1 MSSSTVSSSLSNVPF
16 NTNLKVTPTL
26 HWNKF
31 QKELITFAASL
42 VPDVIPSGVVFAVV
56 SLAVFNGFPG
66 IMVANAAGAMVATP
80 PYDLAAEIPALA
92 PNATNAQVKIH
103 DTLRTNKALVLQ
115 AVALVKSR
123 IIVSM
128 PDQDKSH
135 LDNPVYGLAN
145 YTPFQLYTHLQG
157 RYGTLEQ
164 ADFTIIFDRLK
175 ASKMPGHTYAELA
188 EVHRDLHALLL
199 SAGQPSTELAKT
211 TYFQEALRDD
221 FQGLAA
227 VDVYI
232 RLHPQMAARNFAD
245 MVETVIVQAPTIPV
259 NNVSLGYSS
268 AMMSTASA
276 VSSHAPTDAVG
287 LAQHIAKCQKD
298 LAALS
303 RKHRGPSTVT
313 APPAA
318 GATLQYCHKHGY
330 QKSHAGTDCVVMRGQ
345 PAKYTALHL
354 SARDHLTPPG
364 GNPTNRG

>member
-1 MSSSTVSSSLSNVPF
+1 MSSSTIASSLSNVPF
-16 NTNLKVTPTL
+16 NTSLKVNPTL

-42 VPDVIPSGVVFAVV
+42 VPDIIPSGVVFAVV

-66 IMVANAAGAMVATP
+66 IMVANAAGVMVATP

-123 IIVSM
+123 MIVSM

-145 YTPFQLYTHLQG
+145 YNPFQLYTHLHG

-175 ASKMPGHTYAELA
+175 ASKLPGQDYAELA
-188 EVHRDLHALLL
+188 EVHRDLHSLLL

-211 TYFQEALRDD
+211 TYYQEALRDD
-221 FQGLAA
+221 FQGRAA

-245 MVETVIVQAPTIPV
+245 MVATVILQAPTIPV
-259 NNVSLGYSS
+259 TNVSLGYSS

-276 VSSHAPTDAVG
+276 VSTSAPTDAVG
-287 LAQHIAKCQKD
+287 LAQHIAQCQKD

-303 RKHRGPSTVT
+303 RKQRGPSP
-313 APPAA
+313 APPA
-318 GATLQYCHKHGY
+318 GGSTLKYCHKHGY
-330 QKSHAGTDCVVMRGQ
+330 QKSHAGTDCVVMKAQ
-345 PAKYTALHL
+345 PTKYMAQHL
-354 SARDHLTPPG
+354 SAKDHLTPPG

>member
-1 MSSSTVSSSLSNVPF
+1 MSSSTVASSLSNVPF
-16 NTNLKVTPTL
+16 NTSLKVNPTL
-26 HWNKF
+26 HWSKF

-42 VPDVIPSGVVFAVV
+42 VPDIIPSGVVFAVV

-66 IMVANAAGAMVATP
+66 ITVANAAGVIVITP
-80 PYDLAAEIPALA
+80 PYDLVAEIPALA

-123 IIVSM
+123 MIVSM

-145 YTPFQLYTHLQG
+145 YNPFQLYTHLHG
-157 RYGTLEQ
+157 RYGTLEEQ

-175 ASKMPGHTYAELA
+175 ASKTPGQTYAELA

-211 TYFQEALRDD
+211 TFFQEALRDD
-221 FQGLAA
+221 FQGRAA

-245 MVETVIVQAPTIPV
+245 METLRGPYYENILRAPAMTNTKLLQILRRRVGYKGEEPAKPGTKSMIIEAIRRFDIDFITIF
-259 NNVSLGYSS
+259 NR
-268 AMMSTASA
+268 
-276 VSSHAPTDAVG
+276 
-287 LAQHIAKCQKD
+287 
-298 LAALS
+298 ALS
-303 RKHRGPSTVT
+303 PASQHFVTV
-313 APPAA
+313 
-318 GATLQYCHKHGY
+318 KM
-330 QKSHAGTDCVVMRGQ
+330 GTSVLASQ
-345 PAKYTALHL
+345 
-354 SARDHLTPPG
+354 
-364 GNPTNRG
+364 